1 MKTTNAALMR
11 MAEASLKGKWAL
23 AIGTFLIYAII
34 TGAFGATKQTG
45 VVSLII
51 AGPMTL
57 GAAYFSLSISRNKE
71 AHLEQI
77 FDGFKLFTKSLVTYL
92 LMVLFI
98 VLWTLLLIVPGII
111 AALSYSMSFYI
122 LADNPLL
129 TPLEIL
135 DESRK
140 MTYGY
145 KWQLFYLFLWFLLL
159 AVLCVL
165 TLGIGFL
172 WLIPYVHITLA
183 KFYDYVKD
191 NPIARP
197 GF

>member
-1 MKTTNAALMR
+1 MSSINHTLTFIQPANEVWAYLTDPDLMAIWLMKNDFRPEVGHQFRFITPPMPH
-11 MAEASLKGKWAL
+11 
-23 AIGTFLIYAII
+23 IG
-34 TGAFGATKQTG
+34 
-45 VVSLII
+45 
-51 AGPMTL
+51 
-57 GAAYFSLSISRNKE
+57 
-71 AHLEQI
+71 
-77 FDGFKLFTKSLVTYL
+77 FDGIKLFTKSLVTYL